1 MSMNRT
7 SIKRRAL
14 GLAAAL
20 AITVS
25 AGTASAQQKITLMP
39 GAWSGPTIDFLREQV
54 KPWEA
59 KNNAKVEI
67 LNVPNNGT
75 EILAIMQQNLAAGN
89 SDIDVYAMDVVWQ
102 GMMERFAIDL
112 KQYFTA
118 DEIARYTPTTIAL
131 NTIGGRLIAVP
142 FYGDIGLFYY
152 RTDLLEKYGYKEP
165 PKTWAEV
172 REMSEKVQAGERAA
186 GNPNF
191 WGFVYP
197 GSVYEGFA
205 TDIVEWISS
214 YGGGTWVDKDGNVT
228 ANNPNARAALEELT
242 SWVGKTVPP
251 GVTAYIIDDARGAF
265 QSGNY
270 LFMRNW
276 PYAFAAMQ
284 ADGSAV
290 RNKFSVTA
298 IPHGPNGKSASG
310 LGGWQLWI
318 PKFSKNP
325 QLAADLIKFINTPE
339 HQRERMLKLARLPG
353 FPELL
358 KDADILKTY
367 PWVETTQNFDLV
379 ARPSGS
385 TGTKY
390 SQVSNAALKA
400 VNDMMTGRAKVGERL
415 EQLDRELNRIKG
427 RGW

>member
-1 MSMNRT
+1 MKLSMF
-7 SIKRRAL
+7 KRAAV
-14 GLAAAL
+14 GAAAAL
-20 AITVS
+20 VMSAS
-25 AGTASAQQKITLMP
+25 AGVALAQQKITIMP
-39 GAWSGPTIDFLREQV
+39 GAWSGATIEFLRQQI
-54 KPWEA
+54 KPWEE
-59 KNNAKVEI
+59 KNNTKVEI

-75 EILAIMQQNLAAGN
+75 EILAIMQQNLAAEN
-89 SDIDVYAMDVVWQ
+89 ADIDINAMDVVWQ
-102 GMMERFAIDL
+102 GMLARYAVDM
-112 KQYFTA
+112 KQFFTPE
-118 DEIARYTPTTIAL
+118 EIAKYTPTTIAL
-131 NTIGGRLIAVP
+131 NTINDRLIAVP
-142 FYGDIGLFYY
+142 FYGDLGLFYY
-152 RTDLLEKYGYKEP
+152 RADLLKKYGYSEP

-172 REMSEKVQAGERAA
+172 KEMAEKVQAGERAA
-186 GNPNF
+186 GNENF

-197 GSVYEGFA
+197 ASVYEGFA

-214 YGGGTWVDKDGNVT
+214 YGGGTWVDRDGNVT

-242 SWVGKTVPP
+242 SWVGKIVPP
-251 GVTAYIIDDARGAF
+251 GVTSYIVDDARGAF

-276 PYAFAAMQ
+276 PYAYASMQ

-290 RNKFSVTA
+290 KGKFAVAA

-318 PKFSKNP
+318 SKFSKNP
-325 QLAADLIKFINTPE
+325 EQAADLIKFINSPE
-339 HQRERMLKLARLPG
+339 NQKERMLKLARLPSD
-353 FPELL
+353 PELL

-367 PWVETTQNFDLV
+367 PWVEMVQKFDLV

-400 VNDMMTGRAKVGERL
+400 VNDMMTGRAKVAERL
-415 EQLDRELNRIKG
+415 EQLDKELNRIKG

>member
-172 REMSEKVQAGERAA
+172 HEMSEKVQAGERAA

-276 PYAFAAMQ
+276 TYAFAAMQ

>member
-1 MSMNRT
+1 MKLSMF
-7 SIKRRAL
+7 KQAAV
-14 GLAAAL
+14 GAAAAL
-20 AITVS
+20 VMTLS
-25 AGTASAQQKITLMP
+25 ASAAFAQQKITIMP
-39 GAWSGPTIDFLREQV
+39 GAWSGATIDFLRNQI
-54 KPWEA
+54 KPWEE

-75 EILAIMQQNLAAGN
+75 EILAIMQQNLAASN
-89 SDIDVYAMDVVWQ
+89 ADIDINAMDVVWQ
-102 GMMERFAIDL
+102 GMLERFAVDM
-112 KQYFTA
+112 KQYFTPE
-118 DEIARYTPTTIAL
+118 EIAKYTPATIAL
-131 NTIGGRLIAVP
+131 NTIKDRLIAVP

-152 RTDLLEKYGYKEP
+152 RQDLLEKYGYTEP

-172 REMSEKVQAGERAA
+172 KEMSEKVQAGERAA
-186 GNPNF
+186 GNANF

-205 TDIVEWISS
+205 TDIVEWINS

-228 ANNPNARAALEELT
+228 ANNPNAKAALEELT

-251 GVTAYIIDDARGAF
+251 GVTSYIIDDARGAF

-276 PYAFAAMQ
+276 PYAYASMQ

-290 RNKFSVTA
+290 KGKFGVTA

-318 PKFSKNP
+318 SKFSKNP
-325 QLAADLIKFINTPE
+325 KLAADLIKFINTPE
-339 HQRERMLKLARLPG
+339 NQKERMLKLARLPG
-353 FPELL
+353 YPELM
-358 KDADILKTY
+358 KDPDILKTY
-367 PWVETTQNFDLV
+367 PWVDMAQKFDLV
-379 ARPSGS
+379 GRPSGS

-415 EQLDRELNRIKG
+415 EQLDAELNRIKG

>member
-1 MSMNRT
+1 MKVST
-7 SIKRRAL
+7 FRRAAV

-20 AITVS
+20 MMTAS
-25 AGTASAQQKITLMP
+25 AGAALAQQKITIMP
-39 GAWSGPTIDFLREQV
+39 GAWSGNTIDFLRQQI
-54 KPWEA
+54 KPWEE
-59 KNNAKVEI
+59 KNNTKVEI

-75 EILAIMQQNLAAGN
+75 EILAIMQQNLAAEN
-89 SDIDVYAMDVVWQ
+89 SDIDINAMDVVWQ
-102 GMMERFAIDL
+102 GMLERYAVDM
-112 KQYFTA
+112 KQFFTPE
-118 DEIARYTPTTIAL
+118 EIAKYTPATISL
-131 NTIGGRLIAVP
+131 NTIKDRLIAVP
-142 FYGDIGLFYY
+142 FYGDVGLFYY
-152 RTDLLEKYGYKEP
+152 RTDLLKKYGYNEP

-172 REMSEKVQAGERAA
+172 KEMSDKVQAGERAA
-186 GNPNF
+186 GNANF

-205 TDIVEWISS
+205 TDLVEWISS

-228 ANNPNARAALEELT
+228 ANNPHSLAALSELT

-276 PYAFAAMQ
+276 PYAYASMQ
-284 ADGSAV
+284 AEGSAV
-290 RNKFSVTA
+290 KDKFAVTA
-298 IPHGPNGKSASG
+298 IPHGPDGKSASG

-318 PKFSKNP
+318 SKFSKN
-325 QLAADLIKFINTPE
+325 QKLAADLIKFINSPE
-339 HQRERMLKLARLPG
+339 NQKARMLKLARLPG
-353 FPELL
+353 YPELL
-358 KDADILKTY
+358 NDADILKTY
-367 PWVETTQNFDLV
+367 PWVEMVKNFDLV
-379 ARPSGS
+379 TRPSGS

-400 VNDMMTGRAKVGERL
+400 VNDMMTGRAKVPERL
-415 EQLDRELNRIKG
+415 EQLDKELNRIKG

>member
-1 MSMNRT
+1 MKVST
-7 SIKRRAL
+7 FRRAAV

-20 AITVS
+20 MMTAS
-25 AGTASAQQKITLMP
+25 AGAALAQQKITIMP
-39 GAWSGPTIDFLREQV
+39 GAWSGNTIDFLRQQI
-54 KPWEA
+54 KPWEE
-59 KNNAKVEI
+59 KNNTKVEI

-75 EILAIMQQNLAAGN
+75 EILAIMQQNLAAEN
-89 SDIDVYAMDVVWQ
+89 SDIDINAMDVVWQ
-102 GMMERFAIDL
+102 GMLERYAVDM
-112 KQYFTA
+112 KQFFTPE
-118 DEIARYTPTTIAL
+118 EIAKYTPATISL
-131 NTIGGRLIAVP
+131 NTIKDRLIAVP
-142 FYGDIGLFYY
+142 FYGDVGLFYY
-152 RTDLLEKYGYKEP
+152 RTDLLKKYGYNEP

-172 REMSEKVQAGERAA
+172 KEMSDKVQAGERAA
-186 GNPNF
+186 GNANF

-205 TDIVEWISS
+205 TDLVEWISS

-228 ANNPNARAALEELT
+228 ANNPHSLAALSELT

-276 PYAFAAMQ
+276 PYAYASMQ
-284 ADGSAV
+284 AEGSAV
-290 RNKFSVTA
+290 KDKFAVTA
-298 IPHGPNGKSASG
+298 IPHGPDGKSASG

-318 PKFSKNP
+318 SKFSKN
-325 QLAADLIKFINTPE
+325 QKLAADLIKFINSPE
-339 HQRERMLKLARLPG
+339 NQKARMLKLARLPG
-353 FPELL
+353 YPELL
-358 KDADILKTY
+358 NDADILKTY
-367 PWVETTQNFDLV
+367 PWVEMVKNFDLV
-379 ARPSGS
+379 TRPSGS

-400 VNDMMTGRAKVGERL
+400 VNDMMTGRAKVPERL
-415 EQLDRELNRIKG
+415 EQLDKELNRNKG